1 MQFNSHFNNFKD
13 IGIVSQRNLQFLN
26 ENVEDFEVTFAAFP
40 LRRLRQP

>member
-13 IGIVSQRNLQFLN
+13 IGIVSWNLQFLN